1 MMNPLVRRTTTI
13 RKKNHSSYTEGKF
26 IYENGSNP
34 SNQSLT
40 FNFLLSNR
48 QFDRDTPHH
57 LKNKRVQQGLL
68 TDKAA
73 NLIISNALKQQEMNL
88 KSVENIIPEDAEKDE
103 HAVESGK

>member
-1 MMNPLVRRTTTI
+1 MQMQDLL
-13 RKKNHSSYTEGKF
+13 
-26 IYENGSNP
+26 YERSM
-34 SNQSLT
+34 LT
-40 FNFLLSNR
+40 LISVS
-48 QFDRDTPHH
+48 FDRDTPHH

-103 HAVESGK
+103 HAVESGKLLRK